1 MFGLK
6 TFRRGA
12 HPPANKI
19 TENAPLTHMEAPA
32 SVYLALS
39 QHIGAPAKPVVA
51 AGDYVKEGQLVAEAG
66 GFVSAPVYSSVSGTV
81 KGIVSL
87 PTAAGGKCDH
97 IVVENDGLYEK
108 TGLAPLV
115 NPTKEEI
122 IARVREAGIVG
133 MGGATFP
140 THVKLSPSKPV
151 DTLIINAAE
160 CEPYITCDYRLLLE
174 CADTVIS
181 GVKHLMTAL
190 GVSKAY
196 IGAESNKSAAIEK
209 LVAACPECIEVVKLR
224 TKYPQGAEK
233 QLIYA
238 VTRRKVPAGG
248 LPMDIGC
255 VVDNVHT
262 AYSVA
267 RAVDCGEPL
276 YMRAVTV
283 SGGGVENKG
292 NYWVRGGTSYEYVYE
307 QTRGAVPEENTK
319 KVISGGP
326 MMGFAQADLRACC
339 TKGTSSLLFLTAE
352 EFNMHEPTQCINC
365 GRCIRHCP
373 MNLMPRDM
381 EQAVIK
387 EDFVKVNA
395 LGVMNCMECG
405 VCSYVC
411 PAKRP
416 LVQAFRLAK
425 KTVKTRGIK

>member
-1 MFGLK
+1 MK
-6 TFRRGA
+6 TFRHGT
-12 HPPANKI
+12 HPPANKV
-19 TENAPLTHMEAPA
+19 TESAQLAEMAVPQTLFF
-32 SVYLALS
+32 ALS

-51 AGDYVKEGQLVAEAG
+51 VGDTVKEGQLIAEAA
-66 GFVSAPVYSSVSGTV
+66 GFVSANVYSSVSGTV

-87 PTAAGGKCDH
+87 PTATGGKCDH
-97 IVVENDGLYEK
+97 IEIENDFRYDKVTLP
-108 TGLAPLV
+108 PLV
-115 NPTKEEI
+115 NPDKDAVV
-122 IARVREAGIVG
+122 ARVKEAGIVG

-174 CADTVIS
+174 RTDEVIS
-181 GVKHLMTAL
+181 GIKHLMTAL
-190 GVSKAY
+190 GVDKAY
-196 IGAESNKSAAIEK
+196 IGIEANKPEAIKK
-209 LVAACPECIEVVKLR
+209 LVAVCPENIVTVKLR

-238 VTRRKVPAGG
+238 VTKRKVPAGG
-248 LPMDIGC
+248 LPMDVGC

-262 AYSVA
+262 AFSVA
-267 RAVDCGEPL
+267 RAVDAGEPL
-276 YMRAVTV
+276 YMRAMTV
-283 SGGGVENKG
+283 SGNGVELRG
-292 NYWVRGGTSYEYVYE
+292 NYWVRGGTPYSFVYE
-307 QTRGAVPEENTK
+307 TTRGNVDEDVTK

-339 TKGTSSLLFLTAE
+339 TKGSSSLLFLDE
-352 EFNMHEPTQCINC
+352 KQFNIHEPTQCINC
-365 GRCIRHCP
+365 GRCIRSCP

-381 EQAVIK
+381 EHAVIK
-387 EDFVKVNA
+387 GEYEKVKS
-395 LGVMNCMECG
+395 LGVANCMECG

-425 KTVKTRGIK
+425 KTIRERGIK